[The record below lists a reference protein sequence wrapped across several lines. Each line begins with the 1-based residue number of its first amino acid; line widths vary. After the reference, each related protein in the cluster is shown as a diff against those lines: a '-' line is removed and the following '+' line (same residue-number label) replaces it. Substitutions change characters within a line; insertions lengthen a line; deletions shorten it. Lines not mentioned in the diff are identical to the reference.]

1 MRLPAM
7 LWSGYAPIM
16 YIYIYAN
23 NIQINSSH
31 DTHPGDEPLVS
42 PVAVTEVLE
51 DRGAALLSVVNLFL
65 FS

>member
-1 MRLPAM
+1 MERLCTNHV
-7 LWSGYAPIM
+7 

-51 DRGAALLSVVNLFL
+51 DRGAALLSCEFIFVFMM
-65 FS
+65 

>member
-1 MRLPAM
+1 MERLCTNHV
-7 LWSGYAPIM
+7 
-16 YIYIYAN
+16 YINIYANN

>member
-1 MRLPAM
+1 MHQ
-7 LWSGYAPIM
+7 
-16 YIYIYAN
+16 YAN